1 LADPALTHC
10 PIYDVALS
18 CGFENAATCARAF
31 RADFDQ
37 SPREYPE
44 NAKTLRRVDLSRRD
58 TAESYEAWL
67 HQL

>member
-1 LADPALTHC
+1 M
-10 PIYDVALS
+10 ALS
-18 CGFENAATCARAF
+18 CGFENAAAFARAF

-37 SPREYPE
+37 SPREYRE